1 MTDNEGEDMV
11 GRQVKTLFDKL
22 DQRRRMLGMTYSA
35 LSKRSGVSVPTLV
48 RILSGSQS
56 AASFAAVVAVANA
69 LGMDVEI
76 SQIARAERFREQQ
89 AKTKASRLIETLQG
103 TSSLEEQGLDGDTI
117 EDMKR
122 RTVHELLAGSSRR
135 LWGE

>member
-1 MTDNEGEDMV
+1 MV
-11 GRQVKTLFDKL
+11 ATQVEMLFDKL
-22 DQRRRMLGMTYSA
+22 DQRRRDLEMSYAA
-35 LSKRSGVSVPTLV
+35 LSKRSGVSVPTVV
-48 RILSGSQS
+48 RILSGSQP

-69 LGMDVEI
+69 LGMEVEV
-76 SQIARAERFREQQ
+76 SQIAGTGRFREQQ
-89 AKTKASRLIETLQG
+89 AKKKAARLIGTLQG
-103 TSSLEEQGLDGDTI
+103 TSSLEEQGLEGDTI

>member
-1 MTDNEGEDMV
+1 MEDHSIMIV
-11 GRQVKTLFDKL
+11 THVETLFDKL
-22 DQRRRMLGMTYSA
+22 DQRRRDLDMTYAA
-35 LSKRSGVSVPTLV
+35 LSKRSGVSEATVF
-48 RILSGSQS
+48 RILSGSQP

-76 SQIARAERFREQQ
+76 SQIAGTGRFREQQ
-89 AKTKASRLIETLQG
+89 AKDKATRLIETLQG

-117 EDMKR
+117 LDMKR
-122 RTVHELLAGSSRR
+122 RTVHELLTGSSRR